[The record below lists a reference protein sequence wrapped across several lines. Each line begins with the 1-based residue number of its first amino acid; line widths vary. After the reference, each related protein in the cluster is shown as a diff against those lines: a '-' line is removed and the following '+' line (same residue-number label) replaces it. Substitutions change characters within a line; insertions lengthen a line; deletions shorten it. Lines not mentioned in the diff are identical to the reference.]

1 MENIDPQVEAE
12 RLRQV
17 RALIEDL
24 LREADI
30 CASVSLAGRAGR
42 FEDFIFLNASW
53 SVVRLTQ
60 TPQGDA
66 LRIKSKLADYNGDRQ
81 LQVQHQAW
89 SAGAVHGLGSRRRAF
104 RSRFLKLRRWW
115 TSPRAPF
122 FTSCRA
128 MSRATENERARH
140 PVLCAVGAGA
150 AGWHEDADAADG
162 EVRGPRSCR
171 RRRLAVARLLNRG
184 RWRGPRWLP
193 YGVPGDRLWVREA
206 WRVTRQHD
214 EAAA

>member
-66 LRIKSKLADYNGDRQ
+66 LRVKSKLADYNGDRQ

-89 SAGAVHGLGSRRRAF
+89 SAGAVHGLG
-104 RSRFLKLRRWW
+104 LE
-115 TSPRAPF
+115 T
-122 FTSCRA
+122 
-128 MSRATENERARH
+128 ARM
-140 PVLCAVGAGA
+140 
-150 AGWHEDADAADG
+150 
-162 EVRGPRSCR
+162 
-171 RRRLAVARLLNRG
+171 
-184 RWRGPRWLP
+184 
-193 YGVPGDRLWVREA
+193 
-206 WRVTRQHD
+206 
-214 EAAA
+214 